1 MRHAW
6 LISGITACA
15 AALTAAANAATPVVI
30 GADGILCNLTKT
42 LAAEQAEVGCIV
54 GPGKDPHNLRL
65 RPSERKQLANA
76 DLVLINGYSLTP
88 ALDRVTTKQP
98 VVRVGEI
105 AIPNHPGNDP
115 HLWHDPQQVIAM
127 SGVVSNKLKAINAIG
142 SANAI
147 SNRQQQAVSVLKDL
161 DGWIKAQ
168 IATVPPQQRVLVTS
182 HRSFAPMARR
192 YGIKELPLLDKYA
205 TGGTLRPSSLSQI
218 SSAIKASGTKAIFA
232 DKLPA
237 SKTMR
242 RISRSSGIPIASKPL
257 YSEGTAP
264 GRSLVQTATDNV
276 CNFVVSQGGQCN
288 TQQADQLAERW
299 KAIS

>member
-15 AALTAAANAATPVVI
+15 AALTTAASAAIPVVI

-65 RPSERKQLANA
+65 RPSERKQLAKA

-115 HLWHDPQQVIAM
+115 HLWHDPQHVIAM
-127 SGVVSNKLKAINAIG
+127 SGVVSNKLKGVNAIG

-242 RISRSSGIPIASKPL
+242 RISRSSGVPIATKPL

-276 CNFVVSQGGQCN
+276 CNFVVSQGG
-288 TQQADQLAERW
+288 
-299 KAIS
+299 

>member
-6 LISGITACA
+6 ITSGITACA
-15 AALTAAANAATPVVI
+15 AALATAASAATPVVI

-42 LAAEQAEVGCIV
+42 LAADQAKVGCIV

-88 ALDRVTTKQP
+88 ALDKVTTKQP

-127 SGVVSNKLKAINAIG
+127 SGVVSNQLKGVNAIG
-142 SANAI
+142 SADAI

-232 DKLPA
+232 DNLPA

-242 RISRSSGIPIASKPL
+242 RISRSSGVPIASKPL

>member
-15 AALTAAANAATPVVI
+15 AALTTAASAATPVVI

-65 RPSERKQLANA
+65 RPSERKQLAKA

-115 HLWHDPQQVIAM
+115 HLWHDPQHVIAM
-127 SGVVSNKLKAINAIG
+127 SGVVSNKLKGVSAIG

-276 CNFVVSQGGQCN
+276 CNFVVSQGGECN

>member
-1 MRHAW
+1 MRCGFGH
-6 LISGITACA
+6 SCS
-15 AALTAAANAATPVVI
+15 AATPVVI

-42 LAAEQAEVGCIV
+42 LAADQAEVKCIV

-65 RPSERKQLANA
+65 RPSERQQLANA
-76 DLVLINGYSLTP
+76 NLVLINGYSLTP
-88 ALDRVTTKQP
+88 ALDTVKTQAP

-115 HLWHDPQQVIAM
+115 HLWHDPQHVIAM
-127 SGVVSNKLKAINAIG
+127 SGVVSNQLKGVNAIG
-142 SANAI
+142 SADAI

-192 YGIKELPLLDKYA
+192 YGIKELPVLDKYA

-242 RISRSSGIPIASKPL
+242 RISRSSGVPIASQASL
-257 YSEGTAP
+257 QRRHSARTQP
-264 GRSLVQTATDNV
+264 GANRH
-276 CNFVVSQGGQCN
+276 
-288 TQQADQLAERW
+288 
-299 KAIS
+299 

>member
-1 MRHAW
+1 MRRSW
-6 LISGITACA
+6 LIAG
-15 AALTAAANAATPVVI
+15 LTAATSALSSAANAETPVVI

-42 LAAEQAEVGCIV
+42 LAADQAKVKCIV

-65 RPSERKQLANA
+65 RPSERQQLANA
-76 DLVLINGYSLTP
+76 NLVLINGYSLTP
-88 ALDRVTTKQP
+88 ALDKITTQAP

-127 SGVVSNKLKAINAIG
+127 GGVVSNKLQGVTASGNAG
-142 SANAI
+142 AI
-147 SNRQQQAVSVLKDL
+147 SNRQRQATAVLKDL
-161 DGWIKAQ
+161 DRWIQAQ
-168 IATVPPQQRVLVTS
+168 IQTVPAGQRVLVTS

-205 TGGTLRPSSLSQI
+205 TGGTLRPSSLSKI
-218 SSAIKASGTKAIFA
+218 SAAIKASGTKAIFA
-232 DKLPA
+232 DNLPPT
-237 SKTMR
+237 KTMR
-242 RISRSSGIPIASKPL
+242 RISRSSGVPIAPQPL

-276 CNFVVSQGGQCN
+276 CNFVNAQGGTCN
-288 TQQADQLAERW
+288 EQQAEKLEARW
-299 KAIS
+299 AAIT

>member
-6 LISGITACA
+6 LTSGITACA
-15 AALTAAANAATPVVI
+15 AVLATAASAATPVVI

-42 LAAEQAEVGCIV
+42 LAADQAKVNCIV

-88 ALDRVTTKQP
+88 ALDKVTTKQP

-115 HLWHDPQQVIAM
+115 HLWHDPQHVIAM
-127 SGVVSNKLKAINAIG
+127 SGVVSNQLKGVNAIG
-142 SANAI
+142 SADAI

-161 DGWIKAQ
+161 DRWIKAQ

-192 YGIKELPLLDKYA
+192 YGIKELPVLDKYA

-242 RISRSSGIPIASKPL
+242 RISRSSGVPIASKPL

-288 TQQADQLAERW
+288 TQQADQLQARW
-299 KAIS
+299 AAIS